1 MFIPEEIVE
10 RVREASDIVEVISG
24 YVPLK
29 KAGKNFKARCPFHQE
44 KTPSFTVS
52 PERQMYHCFGCGAG
66 GNVFSFLMAH
76 QRLDFPEAVKF
87 LAGRAGIALPRQ
99 GKAAETSSYA
109 LLYRA
114 NELATQYYQNNLKS
128 PQASNVRDYLKKRGL
143 TTRAIEE
150 FKIGW
155 AQPGWDGLAKA
166 LSAKGLKPENL
177 IKAGLALSRASGGC
191 YDRFRGRIIFPICDT
206 GNKVIGFG
214 ARVLGEELPKYVNSP
229 QTDVFDKGKNLFGLD
244 KAKDSI
250 RREQE
255 AIIVEGYTDMIALFQ
270 EEIKNAVASLG
281 TSLTSFQLRRLA
293 RYAPALVMIYDSDAA
308 GEAASL
314 RGLDLAIEEGL
325 EVRIVNLPEGFD
337 PDSFLHRFGPE
348 ELKAKVREAQS
359 LFDYKCEL
367 LLSKY
372 DAGSPEGKARI
383 TKEMLPTLSRI
394 KDAVL
399 KAGYIKKL
407 SETLSL
413 SEASLLAELAR
424 AEKAPLKYYDE
435 KTSPE
440 AEKPNPLEAEFLRL
454 MLEDNELT
462 LKVKEALTL
471 EDFSD
476 SRLRKIAQVLFE
488 LAEANKPLNANLVL
502 LQLGDKETGRIV
514 SQLMLE
520 SQITPDKERWFR
532 GNIKRIKERR
542 LPKIRAEIEEAD
554 SKGEEE
560 RYQKLAKRQQKL
572 SRELKP

>member
-177 IKAGLALSRASGGC
+177 IKAGLALPRDSGGC

-206 GNKVIGFG
+206 GSKVIGFG